1 MNPNILVGS
10 LGNFLQGKVGY
21 FIEIYMLGGEKI
33 WTIRKY
39 VIHNCAVQAWDMVEK
54 YFLFY

>member
-1 MNPNILVGS
+1 MNPNILLGS
-10 LGNFLQGKVGY
+10 LQGKVGY

-54 YFLFY
+54 YF

>member
-1 MNPNILVGS
+1 MNPNILLGS

-21 FIEIYMLGGEKI
+21 FIEIYMLGGGKFL
-33 WTIRKY
+33 TIRKY